1 MRQTLNPAPPSF
13 LHDVLGHDGDIATDR
28 LVLALR
34 ISRTELAAA
43 LGLSRDSVSRLA
55 RLKSRAT
62 QTRLREVAEIL
73 NRALPW
79 AGSVPQ
85 AFAWYRAQPL
95 PAFGDRT
102 AEDLVK
108 EGRAEAVK
116 TYLSRIAAGG
126 YA

>member
-1 MRQTLNPAPPSF
+1 MGIQSF
-13 LHDVLGHDGDIATDR
+13 GLSDVMTADGSVETGLLSQR
-28 LVLALR
+28 LKVSK
-34 ISRTELAAA
+34 IELASAA
-43 LGLSRDSVSRLA
+43 GLSRDAVSKTLRRHA
-55 RLKSRAT
+55 PAT
-62 QTRLREVAEIL
+62 QGRLRDMVEIIG
-73 NRALPW
+73 RVLPW

-95 PAFGDRT
+95 PSFGDQT

-116 TYLSRIAAGG
+116 TYLARIAAGG